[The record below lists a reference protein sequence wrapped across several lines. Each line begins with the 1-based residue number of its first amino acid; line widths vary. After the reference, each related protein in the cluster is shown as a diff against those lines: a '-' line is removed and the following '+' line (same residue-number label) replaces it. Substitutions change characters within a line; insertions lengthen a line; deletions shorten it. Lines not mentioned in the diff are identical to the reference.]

1 MKVLKI
7 ENLKDP
13 IFFFEFIVLLLFITF
28 IYYIYLLMNTNRR
41 IFILFDSVLHMIVA
55 VFLYLTNLA
64 YFHFL
69 QLIRTNVE
77 SYEIH
82 PFPTNK

>member
-13 IFFFEFIVLLLFITF
+13 IFFHFFLSTII
-28 IYYIYLLMNTNRR
+28 IYNIYLLMNTNRR
-41 IFILFDSVLHMIVA
+41 IFILFDSGITYDCCCIS
-55 VFLYLTNLA
+55 VFNKSSLFS
-64 YFHFL
+64 FHFL